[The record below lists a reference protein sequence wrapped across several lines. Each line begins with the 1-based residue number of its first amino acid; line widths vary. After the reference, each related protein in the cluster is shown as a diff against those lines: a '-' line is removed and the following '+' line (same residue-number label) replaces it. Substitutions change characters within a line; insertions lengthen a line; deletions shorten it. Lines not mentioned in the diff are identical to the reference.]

1 MEPIVLFKQGMLLVV
16 VLSAPPLIVAVVVG
30 VLTSLVQALMQVQDQ
45 TLPFGIKRRE
55 QPKQAALQEWLALH
69 ELDPQLD
76 IQLVPVTLLWRR
88 APGREKPQRLQPPQR
103 TAPSPARRL
112 PQARTS

>member
-45 TLPFGIKRRE
+45 TLPFGIKLVAVGITLIMTGRWIGVELIELINLTFEMIGRS
-55 QPKQAALQEWLALH
+55 ALN
-69 ELDPQLD
+69 
-76 IQLVPVTLLWRR
+76 
-88 APGREKPQRLQPPQR
+88 
-103 TAPSPARRL
+103 
-112 PQARTS
+112 